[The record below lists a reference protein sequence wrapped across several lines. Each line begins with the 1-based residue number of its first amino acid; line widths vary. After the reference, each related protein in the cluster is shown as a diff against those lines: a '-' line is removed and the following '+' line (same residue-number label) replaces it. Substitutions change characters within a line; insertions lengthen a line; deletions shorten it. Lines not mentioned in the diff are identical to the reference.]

1 MTAMDARPTENA
13 SFPAPAVMIVMGVS
27 GSGKSTIGALLARR
41 LHWEFEDADWL
52 HPAAN
57 VDKMHNGIPLTD
69 DDRRPWLD
77 AVAAWIDNTRR
88 SGEHA
93 VVACSALKRRYRD
106 ILIGDRADVRLVYLK
121 GEETLIAR
129 RIATRHEHFMPR
141 SLLHSQFEELEEP
154 GRDENPL
161 VASIEPEP
169 REIVTRI
176 LSALN
181 IIEDALPPE
190 QAALKSTGPP
200 A

>member
-1 MTAMDARPTENA
+1 MSVESRPA
-13 SFPAPAVMIVMGVS
+13 KGAPAPAVMIVMGVS

-69 DDRRPWLD
+69 EDRWPWLE
-77 AVAAWIDNTRR
+77 AVAGWIDKTRH
-88 SGEHA
+88 SGGHA
-93 VVACSALKRRYRD
+93 VVACSALKRRYRI

-121 GEETLIAR
+121 GDETLIAR

-141 SLLHSQFEELEEP
+141 SLLHSQFEALEEP
-154 GRDENPL
+154 GPDEAAI
-161 VASIEPEP
+161 VASIEAEP
-169 REIVTRI
+169 REIATRI

-181 IIEDALPPE
+181 MAEGGLPPKPTP
-190 QAALKSTGPP
+190 LRSTGP
-200 A
+200 AA